1 MGRLIYG
8 MMQSLDGY
16 IDGLSGTLELGPP
29 DQTVFRH
36 FVDHV
41 QGVTSILYGRRM
53 YEIMR
58 YWDLD
63 KPDWNQHEHDFAQ
76 AWRTTPKW
84 VATRSGASVGPNA
97 TLVPGDVV
105 DFARRLKA
113 EHEGDIDLA
122 GAELA
127 NTLSAANLV
136 DEYRLYFRPQ
146 VLGTGKAY
154 FAGPIGPLRLRSCDL
169 VGRDVALLTYL
180 PA

>member
-1 MGRLIYG
+1 MSRLIYG

-29 DQTVFRH
+29 GPTVFRH

-63 KPDWNQHEHDFAQ
+63 KPDWNQHEREFAQ

-84 VATRSGASVGPNA
+84 VATRSGRSSAR
-97 TLVPGDVV
+97 TLRWCRAMWSTSLADSKLNTRETSTSRERSLRAPYLLQILWMSTACT
-105 DFARRLKA
+105 FARRYSVLVK
-113 EHEGDIDLA
+113 HISLVQ
-122 GAELA
+122 LVR
-127 NTLSAANLV
+127 SVCVAAISSG
-136 DEYRLYFRPQ
+136 EMWP
-146 VLGTGKAY
+146 
-154 FAGPIGPLRLRSCDL
+154 C
-169 VGRDVALLTYL
+169 
-180 PA
+180 